1 MVDAAFF
8 AAPAFGFAALP
19 AELGFAPAIRSS
31 DAMRLVYQL
40 GAVILRLCGQFILDK
55 PQADDAPLRSMND
68 EFISDLARRLRKL
81 VPPSAE
87 GAARDLETNFRA
99 LLQSA
104 LGRSDYVTFEEFE
117 AQKRVLERT
126 RSKVESLERTL
137 AEMKSGGD

>member
-1 MVDAAFF
+1 
-8 AAPAFGFAALP
+8 
-19 AELGFAPAIRSS
+19 
-31 DAMRLVYQL
+31 
-40 GAVILRLCGQFILDK
+40 
-55 PQADDAPLRSMND
+55 MND

-81 VPPSAE
+81 VPPSAQ

>member
-1 MVDAAFF
+1 
-8 AAPAFGFAALP
+8 
-19 AELGFAPAIRSS
+19 
-31 DAMRLVYQL
+31 
-40 GAVILRLCGQFILDK
+40 
-55 PQADDAPLRSMND
+55 MND

-137 AEMKSGGD
+137 AEIKSGGD

>member
-1 MVDAAFF
+1 
-8 AAPAFGFAALP
+8 
-19 AELGFAPAIRSS
+19 
-31 DAMRLVYQL
+31 
-40 GAVILRLCGQFILDK
+40 
-55 PQADDAPLRSMND
+55 MND
-68 EFISDLARRLRKL
+68 ELISDLARRLRKL

>member
-1 MVDAAFF
+1 
-8 AAPAFGFAALP
+8 
-19 AELGFAPAIRSS
+19 
-31 DAMRLVYQL
+31 
-40 GAVILRLCGQFILDK
+40 
-55 PQADDAPLRSMND
+55 MND
-68 EFISDLARRLRKL
+68 EFISDLARRLRRL

-137 AEMKSGGD
+137 TEMKSGGD